1 MLLLP
6 NFQIAFW
13 KKTLFCVLYSVQLN
27 KEKLMKKC
35 CKKKEC
41 NTTLKTEVSCKAT
54 AALSE
59 EIKEDLRKTD
69 GSLKE
74 LVENDNRNQ
83 QECEDK

>member
-1 MLLLP
+1 
-6 NFQIAFW
+6 
-13 KKTLFCVLYSVQLN
+13 
-27 KEKLMKKC
+27 MKKC
-35 CKKKEC
+35 CTKKEC

-59 EIKEDLRKTD
+59 EIKEDLEKAD

-74 LVENDNRNQ
+74 LLENDNRNE